1 MLDMLT
7 CNYDLTWMNSAVVLC
22 ETANFGVNP
31 IPSKYK
37 ANITDTKN
45 NTNVFYI

>member
-1 MLDMLT
+1 MRKPR
-7 CNYDLTWMNSAVVLC
+7 MNPAVVLC
-22 ETANFGVNP
+22 ETANFGINA

-45 NTNVFYI
+45 NTNVFHI